1 MKTYRPPSNQEE
13 KLIKVLIE
21 KAKISLTQSNETL
34 LVCEMGDGKM
44 GSLYLLPNGIDQE
57 NRLFGYMA
65 SELEFTDKD
74 GVKVI
79 ASLNI
84 DTNGNLFELD
94 IWKTD
99 FNPLIRIPDSIDK
112 S

>member
-1 MKTYRPPSNQEE
+1 MKTYRPLSNQEE

-21 KAKISLTQSNETL
+21 KAKISLTQLNNNL

-44 GSLYLLPNGIDQE
+44 GGLYLYPEGIDKE
-57 NRLFGYMA
+57 NRLFGYVA
-65 SELEFTDKD
+65 SELEFIDED
-74 GVKVI
+74 GVAVI